1 MKSGGASFTVTLPLF
16 RISKSEDE
24 TSRPEQSQP
33 VSDASGIRILNF
45 DDEPGILDILY
56 STFQQD
62 GYIVHTALRGEHGID
77 YINKNIYDAIL
88 LDIRLP
94 DTDGTVLYNR
104 IKELKPELA
113 PRIIFVTGDTVT
125 KMIPWPLSKKP
136 KSISDQAFRHRKSP
150 SGRCR

>member
-1 MKSGGASFTVTLPLF
+1 LKSGGAIFTVTLPLY

-62 GYIVHTALRGEHGID
+62 GFLVHRTLRGEHRID
-77 YINKNIYDAIL
+77 
-88 LDIRLP
+88 
-94 DTDGTVLYNR
+94 
-104 IKELKPELA
+104 
-113 PRIIFVTGDTVT
+113 
-125 KMIPWPLSKKP
+125 
-136 KSISDQAFRHRKSP
+136 
-150 SGRCR
+150 